1 MMLHLPPG
9 ARVEFWIETDVEID
23 EDVEIE
29 STNVP
34 PPEVSLLQESPEEA
48 EVNMIEKWIITLLSV
63 FQTRFFLTNRAL
75 NWLLRFL
82 SVLLGFLG
90 RYSPRIAELAIKLPK
105 GIHQYEASLLKIIQ
119 GGTFE

>member
-34 PPEVSLLQESPEEA
+34 PPDVSLLQESPEEA

-63 FQTRFFLTNRAL
+63 SQTRFFLTNRAL
-75 NWLLRFL
+75 NWKCD
-82 SVLLGFLG
+82 SIWNN
-90 RYSPRIAELAIKLPK
+90 SW
-105 GIHQYEASLLKIIQ
+105 S
-119 GGTFE
+119 T